1 MARAT
6 VRATAV
12 RVGWIGLGAMG
23 RPMAA
28 RAAAAGHQVRACD
41 ADPKITARG
50 DGVEVVATPAEAAAG
65 AEAVVVMV
73 ATAAQ
78 AEAVLLGP
86 DGVLPAI
93 VAGRRDGAAP
103 GQPGRDPG
111 TLSPSPRPGVP
122 DPARVPVPVP
132 VVVTA
137 TVGPRAMGSLAAAI
151 RDAGA
156 VTVDA
161 PVSGGTTRA
170 ATGDLLVMVGAEPSA
185 LDAVRPL
192 LDALASSVVVVGPVA
207 GDGQRLKLVNQLLA
221 GVHIA
226 AAGEALAFVERLGLD
241 PATCHDV
248 LGRGAAASFMFTD
261 RGARMVAG
269 QVDDVRSAL
278 DLFVKDLGLVTGE
291 AAAHGASVPLAS
303 AAETVFRAGHDRGL
317 GRRDDSSVIE
327 VLRHPD
333 PVGSD
338 HGD

>member
-1 MARAT
+1 MPRAT
-6 VRATAV
+6 VRASAV

-28 RAAAAGHQVRACD
+28 RVAAAGHRVRAYD
-41 ADPKITARG
+41 ADPRITARG
-50 DGVEVVATPAEAAAG
+50 DGVEVVTTPAEAVAG

-86 DGVLPAI
+86 DGVLAVI
-93 VAGRRDGAAP
+93 AAARRDGAAR
-103 GQPGRDPG
+103 GKTAGDRS
-111 TLSPSPRPGVP
+111 TLSPSSRPGVP
-122 DPARVPVPVP
+122 DSVRMPVPVP

-137 TVGPRAMGSLAAAI
+137 TVGPRAMGALAEAI
-151 RDAGA
+151 RAAGA
-156 VTVDA
+156 VAVDA

-170 ATGDLLVMVGAEPSA
+170 ATGDLLVMVGADPSA

-192 LDALASSVVVVGPVA
+192 LDALASTVVVVGPVA

-226 AAGEALAFVERLGLD
+226 AAGEALAYAERLGLD
-241 PATCHDV
+241 PAICHDV

-269 QVDDVRSAL
+269 QVADVRSAL

-291 AAAHGASVPLAS
+291 AAAHGAAVPLAS
-303 AAETVFRAGHDRGL
+303 AAEILFRAGQERGI

-333 PVGSD
+333 ASGSD
-338 HGD
+338 RLD